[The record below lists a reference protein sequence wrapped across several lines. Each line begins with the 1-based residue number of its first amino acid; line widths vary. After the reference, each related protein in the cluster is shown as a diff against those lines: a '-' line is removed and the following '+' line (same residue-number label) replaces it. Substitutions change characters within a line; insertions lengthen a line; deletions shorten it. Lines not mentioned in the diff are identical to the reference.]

1 MADGT
6 KTKRIIDGP
15 VTTTI
20 NKTALDAIRPTGKE
34 YIVFDDTLTG
44 FGIRVRES
52 GSMSY
57 IVHYRVGSGRKAP
70 QRKYTISS
78 TSKIAPDEARKIA
91 REVLAD
97 VVKGRDPANEK
108 SQDRSAITFAMLAA
122 DYLEIVASKKK
133 CATHYLYKHWLN
145 DLAVPVLGK
154 RKARDIGTNDVE
166 KLHVSLE
173 ATPITA
179 NRVLTTISSMYTWA
193 MGPGKKLEKMENPA
207 AGIEKFKEQGRERY
221 LTNEELGRLG
231 EAIRRA
237 EIDGIPWEPDPRKK
251 IKHAP
256 RAENR
261 LLRIDPWSAAALRL
275 YILTGAR
282 RGEILKLKW
291 DNVDLERGLL
301 FLDDSKTDKKTII
314 LNAPAITILRTLPR
328 IDQYVI
334 PGQASSGEP
343 GKSRPRSDLKRPWQ
357 LVRKEAK
364 LDASA
369 DNPRFRVRLHDL
381 RHTHASV
388 GVGSNLSLQIV
399 GKLLGHTQV
408 KTTER
413 YAHLADDPV
422 RNASEL
428 IGSKIAEA
436 MGDSRTPPQE

>member
-1 MADGT
+1 MAAGN
-6 KTKRIIDGP
+6 KAKRIIDAA
-15 VTTTI
+15 VTTAI
-20 NKTALDAIRPTGKE
+20 NKTTLDAIQPTGKE

-44 FGIRVRES
+44 FGIRVRKS

-57 IVHYRVGSGRKAP
+57 IVYYRAGSGRKAP

-97 VVKGRDPANEK
+97 AVKGRDPAKEK
-108 SQDRSAITFAMLAA
+108 SQDRNAITFASLAA

-133 CATHYLYKHWLN
+133 PATHYLYKHWLN
-145 DLAVPVLGK
+145 DLAVPALGK

-166 KLHVSLE
+166 KLHVSLQG
-173 ATPITA
+173 TSITA

-207 AGIEKFKEQGRERY
+207 AGIEKFREQGRERY

-231 EAIRRA
+231 DAIRRA
-237 EIDGIPWEPDPRKK
+237 ETDGIAWEPDPDKK

-256 RAENR
+256 REENR
-261 LLRIDPWSAAALRL
+261 RIRIDQWAAAALRL

-301 FLDDSKTDKKTII
+301 FLDDSKTAKKTIV
-314 LNAPAITILRTLPR
+314 LNAPAISILSKLSRVDR
-328 IDQYVI
+328 YVI
-334 PGQASSGEP
+334 PGKLADTVP
-343 GKSRPRSDLKRPWQ
+343 GRPAESRPRSDLKRPWQ
-357 LVRKEAK
+357 MVRKEAG

-369 DNPRFRVRLHDL
+369 DNPLFRVRLHDL

-399 GKLLGHTQV
+399 GKLLGHSQA

-422 RNASEL
+422 RQASEL
-428 IGSKIAEA
+428 IGSRISDA
-436 MGDSRTPPQE
+436 MGDTKDR